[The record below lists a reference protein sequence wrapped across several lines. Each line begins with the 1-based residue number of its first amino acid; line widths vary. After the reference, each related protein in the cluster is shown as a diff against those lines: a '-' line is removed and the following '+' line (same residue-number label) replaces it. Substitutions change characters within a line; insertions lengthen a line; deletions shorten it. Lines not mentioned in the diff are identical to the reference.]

1 MSITWFHTESNNV
14 RDVVEQAAHALHT
27 ANEPQAEDTTPDPLA
42 LHDPYLAEN
51 VQRMRAE
58 WSVDPWRVVASGDTL
73 PGKLFRLGQRATR
86 RLSWWY
92 ALPQWQQIS
101 EFQGATVR
109 VTDTLVA
116 HLLAMKAQMN
126 TVANVHSEQR
136 LRALEDQL
144 RAAQKRIDAL
154 EAQLAAQRT
163 SPPSTDERTH
173 QRDLRV

>member
-1 MSITWFHTESNNV
+1 V
-14 RDVVEQAAHALHT
+14 
-27 ANEPQAEDTTPDPLA
+27 TPDPLTF
-42 LHDPYLAEN
+42 HDPYLADN
-51 VQRMRAE
+51 VQRMHAE
-58 WSVDPWRVVASGDTL
+58 WSVDPWRIVAGSATL
-73 PGKLFRLGQRATR
+73 PGKLFGLGQRAVR
-86 RLSWWY
+86 RLAWWY

-116 HLLAMKAQMN
+116 HLLDMKAQMN

-154 EAQLAAQRT
+154 EAQLAAQHT
-163 SPPSTDERTH
+163 PTEPSE
-173 QRDLRV
+173 